1 MARPPKV
8 RCVEKI
14 PPVRTFCP
22 CGMRPECR
30 VRQEGLERVQLTV
43 DEMEA
48 VRLKDLEGHE
58 QAECAD
64 RMNISRG
71 TFQRILT
78 SAHWKVARALT
89 EGLPLEISGGE
100 YCLTKWHK
108 VCLDCGHIWPVCRKA
123 PEGKDRDVPCEV
135 EDDEADQGFC
145 PGCGGTNISTSSCRD
160 LEQAGHEP
168 CCSFEGPTCR
178 S

>member
-48 VRLKDLEGHE
+48 VRLKDLEGNE
-58 QAECAD
+58 QAEFAD

-78 SAHWKVARALT
+78 SAHAKVAKVLT

-100 YCLTKWHK
+100 YCLTKSHN
-108 VCLDCGHIWPVCRKA
+108 VCLDCGHTWRACCGSIQSEGEDAECETCDDGA
-123 PEGKDRDVPCEV
+123 DLGSCPE
-135 EDDEADQGFC
+135 
-145 PGCGGTNISTSSCRD
+145 CGGKNISRSSCKD
-160 LEQAGHEP
+160 LEQVGDEP
-168 CCSFEGPTCR
+168 CPR
-178 S
+178 LDD